1 MKNRDVGGFFSEG
14 TAAPWIGHK
23 GGSRGREEMLQAD
36 HNLLLTI
43 SFVMLDGVW
52 GGRGVINGI
61 ELGER
66 KVGECVS
73 ISYLFFNI
81 KTHFNWK

>member
-1 MKNRDVGGFFSEG
+1 MDFFSEG

-66 KVGECVS
+66 KVGGNVFQSRICS
-73 ISYLFFNI
+73 
-81 KTHFNWK
+81 